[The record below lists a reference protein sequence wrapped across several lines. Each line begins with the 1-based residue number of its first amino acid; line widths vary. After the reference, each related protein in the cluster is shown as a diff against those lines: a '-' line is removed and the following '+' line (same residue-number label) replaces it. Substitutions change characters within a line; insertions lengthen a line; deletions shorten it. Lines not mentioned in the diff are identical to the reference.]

1 MLKLGAF
8 SCVVAAVV
16 LGIGTSATADDPG
29 SATHDVTVEDAAKA
43 TGGDPAKATPDATA
57 DDSAK
62 ATRDDILKKSLITQ
76 APIVVDINRRYY
88 KFYGDPNTVNGGIR
102 ERSYLTGNWAGGGL
116 RDKLVDAG
124 VYFDVAMTQF
134 GGGNVSGG
142 TDRNG
147 NYFGSLDLWA
157 NLDTAKLSNGL
168 WPGGDIFLHGEV
180 AWGRD
185 LKNPKGI
192 ERSVGAAIP
201 TNYDIVM
208 PSTRNVDRFYLS
220 EYYIVQAL
228 SPEFSVW
235 AGQMNGAGLIDGN
248 QFANDEKHQFMNTA
262 LVDNP
267 LVGPFAPYTAFLAA
281 GVWTPTPEHQI
292 IVAAMD
298 NNGEVGTTVAD
309 TYDTDATVFVGSYG
323 FLPEIGGRPGR
334 YQIVG
339 AYTNKDFP
347 TYGVANR
354 LQLLAE
360 LIGRV
365 PIEEKTD
372 NWATIITADQYLFV
386 KDIERQIGWGLFFR
400 FGYAPKNRN
409 AIDQFY
415 SFGVGGRGM
424 LIPGRDLDFWGLG
437 WAGTHFSSD
446 LRDDLKLATSLP
458 LLGRPGVELEGFEHA
473 VEAFYN
479 IAITPWAHLTI
490 DLQFIVNPVGAQI
503 IDHSLV
509 GSADDD
515 RLAIVL
521 GSRLQIDF

>member
-1 MLKLGAF
+1 
-8 SCVVAAVV
+8 V
-16 LGIGTSATADDPG
+16 
-29 SATHDVTVEDAAKA
+29 
-43 TGGDPAKATPDATA
+43 
-57 DDSAK
+57 
-62 ATRDDILKKSLITQ
+62 
-76 APIVVDINRRYY
+76 
-88 KFYGDPNTVNGGIR
+88 
-102 ERSYLTGNWAGGGL
+102 
-116 RDKLVDAG
+116 
-124 VYFDVAMTQF
+124 
-134 GGGNVSGG
+134 
-142 TDRNG
+142 
-147 NYFGSLDLWA
+147 
-157 NLDTAKLSNGL
+157 
-168 WPGGDIFLHGEV
+168 
-180 AWGRD
+180 
-185 LKNPKGI
+185 
-192 ERSVGAAIP
+192 
-201 TNYDIVM
+201 NYDITM
-208 PSTRNVDRFYLS
+208 PSATNVGEIYLS
-220 EYYIVQAL
+220 EYYLVQAL
-228 SPEFSVW
+228 SPEFSLWV
-235 AGQMNGAGLIDGN
+235 GQMNGAGLVDGN

-267 LVGPFAPYTAFLAA
+267 IVGPFAPYTAFLIA
-281 GVWTPTPEHQI
+281 GVWLPTTEHQI
-292 IVAAMD
+292 IGAVMD
-298 NNGEVGTTVAD
+298 NNGEVGKTVAD

-323 FLPEIGGRPGR
+323 FLPEIGGRPGH

-354 LQLLAE
+354 LQLLGE
-360 LIGRV
+360 LVGRV

-386 KDIERQIGWGLFFR
+386 KDIERKIGWGLFFR

-458 LLGRPGVELEGFEHA
+458 LLGRPGVELEPFEHA

-490 DLQFIVNPVGAQI
+490 DLQFIVNPFGAQI

-509 GSADDD
+509 ASADDD
-515 RLAIVL
+515 GLAIVL